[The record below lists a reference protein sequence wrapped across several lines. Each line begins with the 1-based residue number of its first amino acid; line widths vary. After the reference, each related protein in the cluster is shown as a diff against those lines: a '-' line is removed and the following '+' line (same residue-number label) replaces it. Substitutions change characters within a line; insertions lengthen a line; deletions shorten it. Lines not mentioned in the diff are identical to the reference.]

1 MTLFSKKL
9 KMADLI
15 VTNNSLILT
24 LDRFGIPLGFGEK
37 SVEDVCKQSNVSV
50 NLFLMICNVYSF
62 DNYIPDKQ
70 TITDTDLSQ
79 LIPYLLASHKYYME
93 KRLPHIEH
101 HLHGVA
107 DMVGEKYGKIL
118 LDFFS
123 DYKNEFHKHFS
134 YEEEIVFPYMQ
145 KLENGQRDK
154 NYSIQKFVESHS
166 NIEEALTD
174 LTQIIYKYLPS
185 SVMPDDSIELIFDI
199 LQLTSD
205 LGKHSLIEDKILV
218 PYVETLERRYK

>member
-93 KRLPHIEH
+93 KRLPHIEN
-101 HLHGVA
+101 HLHDIA

-145 KLENGQRDK
+145 KLENGQRDN
-154 NYSIQKFVESHS
+154 NYRIHKFVESHS